1 MNESTRLRE
10 RNDRFRE
17 ALRSSVGYFRRGE
30 DHSGLDEFLNS
41 LDDLESI
48 LDYLQCV
55 GEPEIE
61 LEEMLEALKELPAYL
76 RGQDVTALTDAL
88 EFAVYPLAEK
98 WMGGVTENDDSP
110 KG

>member
-10 RNDRFRE
+10 QNDRFRE
-17 ALRSSVGYFRRGE
+17 SLRSSVRHFRRGE

-48 LDYLQCV
+48 LDYLQCME
-55 GEPEIE
+55 EPEIE
-61 LEEMLEALKELPAYL
+61 LKEMLEALKELPAYL

-98 WMGGVTENDDSP
+98 WIGGVTENDDSP